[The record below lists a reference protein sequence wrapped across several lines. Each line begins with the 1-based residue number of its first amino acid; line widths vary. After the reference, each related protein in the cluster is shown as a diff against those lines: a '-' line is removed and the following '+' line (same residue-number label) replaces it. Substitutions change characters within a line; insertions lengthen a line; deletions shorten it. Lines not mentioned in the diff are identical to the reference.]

1 MPNTIHI
8 PTPLRPFTDKKES
21 VEVSGGTVGEL
32 LADLTT
38 QYEGL
43 RKHLYADD
51 GRLRNFVNVYLN
63 DEDIRYLQ
71 KERTPVKPGDSLSIV
86 PSVAGGAPVTT
97 DAKSSVGTGS
107 PTSAEASVGKQAR
120 PEPDLTADEIKRYSR
135 HLIMPE
141 VGIDGQRKLKAGSVL
156 YIGAGGLGSPA
167 AMYLAAAGV
176 GRIGIVDFDV
186 VDFSNLQ
193 RQLLHSTSDVGRSK
207 LASAKDRLHAL
218 NPHIQIDTY
227 ETTVTSDNALDLF
240 RPYDVILDGT
250 DNFPTRYLVNDACVL
265 LGKPN
270 TYGSI
275 FRFEGQASVFGTK
288 DGPCYR
294 CLYPEPPPPGLVP
307 SCAEGGVLGVLP
319 GIIGVIQATEAIK
332 LILGIGEPLIGRF
345 LIYDALKMRFR
356 ELKLRKDPDCP
367 VCGTHPTVTKLIDYE
382 QFCGIRPEPAAQT
395 TGAVVNDWET
405 TAVDLKK
412 RLDAGDDVLVLDVRE
427 PNEYQI
433 NRIPGSVLI
442 PLGELPRRYAE
453 LPKDRDIVAHCKM
466 GGRSAKATEFL
477 QSVGFKRVKNLRGG
491 ILEWIDKVDPS
502 QPKY

>member
-8 PTPLRPFTDKKES
+8 PTPLRPFTDKHES
-21 VEVSGGTVGEL
+21 VEVNGGTVGEL
-32 LADLTT
+32 LADLTKR
-38 QYEGL
+38 YEGL
-43 RKHLYADD
+43 RKHLYADN

-71 KERTPVKPGDSLSIV
+71 KEKTPVKPGDSLSIV
-86 PSVAGGAPVTT
+86 PSVAGGAPTATPPADLKARAAMT
-97 DAKSSVGTGS
+97 DLS
-107 PTSAEASVGKQAR
+107 Q
-120 PEPDLTADEIKRYSR
+120 DEIKRYSR

-141 VGIDGQRKLKAGSVL
+141 VGIDGQRRLKAGSVL
-156 YIGAGGLGSPA
+156 CIGAGGLGSPA

-207 LASAKDRLHAL
+207 LASAKDKLHGL

-227 ETTVTSDNALDLF
+227 ETTVTSENALDLF

-265 LGKPN
+265 TGKPN
-270 TYGSI
+270 AYGSI

-288 DGPCYR
+288 EGPCYR

-319 GIIGVIQATEAIK
+319 GIIGVIQATESIK

-356 ELKLRKDPDCP
+356 ELKLRKDPECP
-367 VCGTHPTVTKLIDYE
+367 VCGSHPTVTKLIDYE
-382 QFCGIRPEPAAQT
+382 QFCGIRPEPAAAQA
-395 TGAVVNDWET
+395 TGAGVSDWEIT
-405 TAVDLKK
+405 PVDLKK
-412 RLDAGDDVLVLDVRE
+412 RLDAGDDVLILDVRE

-453 LPKDRDIVAHCKM
+453 LPKDKDIVAHCKM
-466 GGRSAKATEFL
+466 GGRSAKAMEFL
-477 QSVGFKRVKNLRGG
+477 QTVGFKRVKNLRGG